1 MKDTVI
7 VAIESNSFEF
17 TLWSWT
23 FLESGK

>member
-7 VAIESNSFEF
+7 VIESNSFEF

-23 FLESGK
+23 FSEK